1 MTDVDEVPSSL
12 LFAELRKVAASRAR
26 MTVPQSRSGR
36 RSMSVDTMLKKD
48 RAGSLWKDHLPGG
61 LADRKTP
68 ADFPSDKLREGVS
81 VEREHASDPAIQAEI
96 AMDHITEDPNYYPK
110 LKRME
115 AGEKQAGL
123 MDVLKTPIPGTKD
136 WFVNTGKAGLQGAKA
151 ITGKAPI
158 VPAMR
163 AANSV
168 VPRASGAMRT
178 AGHAA
183 LRGGNSISEAEM
195 QRLGFGD
202 LLKSGAARPEATLKD
217 FQEKLK
223 PGDILLTRAVHQSLM
238 SKIISGVQHSDFGH
252 SALYIGNGRVIDTR
266 NRGEGVIQT
275 SLSEVYKKWGG
286 GGRDIRAYAPSATA
300 EQRDQAIARAK
311 ELLGTP
317 YNTLGAVRLLLPAAK
332 NKGIEPGK
340 PKKVICSE
348 LIARAYPDL
357 PFAAGKNRAH
367 VLPVDIAKS
376 PLTARVAEVNHGP
389 AKVAFKLQGQTSVQ
403 GIPIAIENRKVSV
416 RKGTDPDGTPWRTV
430 YKIPYGYIKG
440 TEGNDGEEIDAY
452 VGPHKD
458 ATEVYVIHQ
467 HKIDGKGYDEDKVM
481 FGFLSEADAR
491 KAYLDHYN
499 KVGPKLLGPI
509 STIKMDDLKK
519 RLEQRRRHTKLS
531 YVTGGSGSGITGN
544 RMAMLDMDEKPER
557 TKPGDVP
564 SMDGTNPGTAGIVRR
579 EAGPEMATV
588 LPTNGALANS
598 QTGATTRL

>member
-1 MTDVDEVPSSL
+1 
-12 LFAELRKVAASRAR
+12 
-26 MTVPQSRSGR
+26 
-36 RSMSVDTMLKKD
+36 MSVTTMLKKD
-48 RAGSLWKDHLPGG
+48 SAGTLWKDHLPGG
-61 LADRKTP
+61 LADKKKP
-68 ADFPSDKLREGVS
+68 ADFPPEKLREGVQ
-81 VEREHASDPAIQAEI
+81 VEREHTSNPAIQTEI

-110 LKRME
+110 LRRME

-151 ITGKAPI
+151 ITGRAPI

-202 LLKSGAARPEATLKD
+202 LLKSGSVHPALA
-217 FQEKLK
+217 KL
-223 PGDILLTRAVHQSLM
+223 
-238 SKIISGVQHSDFGH
+238 
-252 SALYIGNGRVIDTR
+252 
-266 NRGEGVIQT
+266 
-275 SLSEVYKKWGG
+275 
-286 GGRDIRAYAPSATA
+286 AY
-300 EQRDQAIARAK
+300 
-311 ELLGTP
+311 
-317 YNTLGAVRLLLPAAK
+317 
-332 NKGIEPGK
+332 
-340 PKKVICSE
+340 
-348 LIARAYPDL
+348 
-357 PFAAGKNRAH
+357 
-367 VLPVDIAKS
+367 
-376 PLTARVAEVNHGP
+376 
-389 AKVAFKLQGQTSVQ
+389 KLQGHTSVQ
-403 GIPIAIENRKVSV
+403 GIPIAIENRKGSV

-430 YKIPYGYIKG
+430 YKIPYGYIQG
-440 TEGNDGEEIDAY
+440 TEGKDGEEIDAY

-458 ATEVYVIHQ
+458 APEVYVIHQ
-467 HKIDGKGYDEDKVM
+467 HKLDGTGYDEDKVM
-481 FGFLSEADAR
+481 FGFLSEEEAR
-491 KAYLDHYN
+491 KAYLAHYN

-509 STIKMDDLKK
+509 STIRLDDLKK
-519 RLEQRRRHTKLS
+519 RLEKRRKHTKLA

-588 LPTNGALANS
+588 MPTNGALANS